1 MGARGLGE
9 KLSIFLVESFHFS
22 LCQYF
27 STFRLCKNCLIQF
40 LSLGRKAALISLV
53 C

>member
-1 MGARGLGE
+1 MGARDLGE

-27 STFRLCKNCLIQF
+27 STFRLCKNCFSLIF
-40 LSLGRKAALISLV
+40 FNLYH
-53 C
+53 